1 MNDETLRAGVL
12 AASPSELGTMR
23 QAGLILEKFGVG
35 HEIRIM
41 SSSRN
46 PDLVD
51 EYART
56 AFERGLKVVICSTGM
71 SGHLAAAVAARTILP
86 VIGVPIEG
94 LDDAAAIEGA
104 TVFHAGTESRG
115 DTVMTAGGR
124 VLAVTG
130 VGGTIEEARWTAYA
144 ATDRIMF
151 EGKTYRRDIA
161 AAAAIS

>member
-1 MNDETLRAGVL
+1 MVDETLRAGVL

-35 HEIRIM
+35 HEVRIM

-56 AFERGLKVVICSTGM
+56 AFERGLKVIICSTGM

-86 VIGVPIEG
+86 VIGVPIATSPQMLGHEALAITAQMPTGVPVATVGVDAAVNAAVLAAQIVGISDAEVQAALWRFKDDLAEG
-94 LDDAAAIEGA
+94 LK
-104 TVFHAGTESRG
+104 
-115 DTVMTAGGR
+115 
-124 VLAVTG
+124 L
-130 VGGTIEEARWTAYA
+130 
-144 ATDRIMF
+144 
-151 EGKTYRRDIA
+151 
-161 AAAAIS
+161 